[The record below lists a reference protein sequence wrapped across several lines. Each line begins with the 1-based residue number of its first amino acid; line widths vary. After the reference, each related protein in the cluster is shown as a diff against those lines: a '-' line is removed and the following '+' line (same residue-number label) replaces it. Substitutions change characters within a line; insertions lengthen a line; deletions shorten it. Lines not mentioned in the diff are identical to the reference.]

1 MAFEFMDVQEK
12 DNQLY
17 ALLIAMGIS
26 ALALGYLG
34 YFYPGLVVLSVI
46 GLTISVH
53 LHNEKMD
60 SMDTVVCPIGEHC
73 FDVITS
79 KYSEFLGVSV
89 EIYGMIYYAVILLGY
104 TASIFFSTPEW
115 FSFFLLANTSI
126 ALLFSAYLTWTQAVP
141 IGKWCVWCVT
151 SALCCVGIFSFAILG
166 LSMPVAELLGMF
178 QAVPQAV
185 YFFSI
190 ALGMGV
196 TIAGDALFLGFLK
209 DFEMSDTQANAL
221 TYLNEI
227 MWAAVAFAVL
237 GGAGYFYAN
246 PEEFFRPENTVAAI
260 ALGTVIVNGLFLY
273 LTALHKLSD
282 LRFME
287 EDEEPVSEEVHKV
300 RHLAF
305 AMLGFSAASW
315 LSAFFLTFAE
325 IPGVATST
333 LIQAFLI
340 VLIAGG
346 FSGLTAEYILRKSAR
361 GELKSRIPL
370 LFD

>member
-1 MAFEFMDVQEK
+1 MAFEFMDVQQK

-26 ALALGYLG
+26 AMILGYFG
-34 YFYPGLVVLSVI
+34 HFYPGLVVLSVI
-46 GLTISVH
+46 GLTIAVH

-60 SMDTVVCPIGEHC
+60 SLDTVVCPIGEHC

-89 EIYGMIYYAVILLGY
+89 EIYGMLYYTLILAGY
-104 TASIFFSTPEW
+104 TFSIFFSTPEW
-115 FSFFLLANTSI
+115 FSFFLLANTSL

-151 SALCCVGIFSFAILG
+151 SALCCVGIFSFAVLG
-166 LSMPVAELLGMF
+166 LSIPMAELLGTF
-178 QAVPQAV
+178 QAIPQAV

-196 TIAGDALFLGFLK
+196 TLAGDALFLGFLK
-209 DFEMSDTQANAL
+209 DFEMSETQAKAL
-221 TYLNEI
+221 NYLNEM

-246 PEEFFRPENTVAAI
+246 PGEFFRPENLVSAV
-260 ALGTVIVNGLFLY
+260 ALGAVIVNGLFLY
-273 LTALHKLSD
+273 LTVLHKLSD
-282 LRFME
+282 LRFKTG
-287 EDEEPVSEEVHKV
+287 DEEPVSDEMHKI

-305 AMLGFSAASW
+305 TMLGFSAASW
-315 LSAFFLTFAE
+315 LTVFFLTFAQ
-325 IPGVATST
+325 IPEVAIMT
-333 LIQAFLI
+333 LVQAFAA
-340 VLIAGG
+340 VLVAGG
-346 FSGLTAEYILRKSAR
+346 LGGLTAEYILRKSAR
-361 GELKSRIPL
+361 GELKSQVPL